1 MDFEIFDKA
10 SRGAWGS
17 LLLLFRTRGKSLAAF
32 GALLTVLLL
41 AIDTFFQQVTELP
54 ERWTL
59 QGQSS
64 IPRVIQYEPEHTRE
78 YLNGDEAAQTNQD
91 IMNIADAFFTGNG
104 THPVSV
110 GNGSRP
116 DIPLSCPASKCTWP
130 TYNSIGMCS
139 RCVEVPDLLT
149 YACVDTRVD
158 WTSKL
163 NATVSSYQNAT
174 VCGYFLNKTSED
186 RILMSGYILSAE
198 GTADG
203 EALLMRTLPLVTN
216 PLRKSLWGGSLN
228 FKDVRNPIVDA
239 LISSSVNLSEVYANV
254 APTLHECVLTW
265 CVKTIESAYYAGT
278 YQENITN
285 VIINNTSNGSQWSTF
300 TYDDGS
306 TDQTYLE
313 NITIN
318 VPITGTPTPKLDWG
332 VSNLTMVNTVF
343 VFDRLFPSFTT
354 MVNNHTEPLLRWRLG
369 SPTQVR
375 TRELDFNPWL
385 APNNVSLHMERMAT
399 AITNVIRSTSNSER
413 VVGQAYNLETYVIVH
428 WAWLAF
434 PLVMLA
440 FSLVFLVAT
449 IIETSK
455 GPNEDIEIH
464 KNSAMP
470 SLIYSLPEGMRHNVA
485 ASSTWPSTSSNGL
498 KRVKI
503 RLMPDK
509 GWRTSAQLHSY
520 PDPFRGASPERL

>member
-1 MDFEIFDKA
+1 
-10 SRGAWGS
+10 
-17 LLLLFRTRGKSLAAF
+17 
-32 GALLTVLLL
+32 VLLL
-41 AIDTFFQQVTELP
+41 AIDTFFQQVTELL

-59 QGQSS
+59 QGESS
-64 IPRVIQYEPEHTRE
+64 IPRVIRYEPERTRE

-91 IMNIADAFFTGNG
+91 IMNIADTFFTGNG
-104 THPVSV
+104 TQTVPV
-110 GNGSRP
+110 GNGTRP

-130 TYNSIGMCS
+130 TYDSIGLCS
-139 RCVEVPDLLT
+139 RCVEAPNLLT
-149 YACVDTRVD
+149 YVCVDMPVD

-174 VCGYFLNKTSED
+174 VCGYFLNGTSND
-186 RILMSGYILSAE
+186 RVLMSGYTLNAE
-198 GTADG
+198 GKPDG
-203 EALLMRTLPLVTN
+203 EVLLMRTLPLVTN
-216 PLRKSLWGGSLN
+216 PLRESLWGGSLN
-228 FKDVRNPIVDA
+228 FKDVRNPILDA
-239 LISSSVNLSEVYANV
+239 LISSSVNMSQVQANV
-254 APTLHECVLTW
+254 APTIHECVLTW
-265 CVKTIESAYYAGT
+265 CVKTIESTYYAGT

-285 VIINNTSNGSQWSTF
+285 TISNNTSNGSPWFTF

-313 NITIN
+313 NVTIS
-318 VPITGTPTPKLDWG
+318 VPTNGTHMPRSDWG

-343 VFDRLFPSFTT
+343 VFDRLFPAFTT
-354 MVNNHTEPLLRWRLG
+354 MAKNFTKPLLRWRLG

-413 VVGQAYNLETYVIVH
+413 VAGQAYNLETYVAVH

-455 GPNEDIEIH
+455 GPNEKVEIY

-470 SLIYSLPEGMRHNVA
+470 SLIYSLPEDMRHNIAV
-485 ASSTWPSTSSNGL
+485 SSTWPSKISGGS

-509 GWRTSAQLHSY
+509 GWRTSEQLY
-520 PDPFRGASPERL
+520 ASPDLLRRASPVRL